1 MIVWYKK
8 RKRKVNTM
16 ELSQKDKENI
26 LLRVNQYADQ
36 VLPEKD
42 PSKVPI
48 RVQLEKLKPEMEKLA
63 TEYQMTIEDI
73 FITYMDMNTDT
84 VAKAE
89 AKLQTD
95 LNLDT
100 VDFTL

>member
-1 MIVWYKK
+1 
-8 RKRKVNTM
+8 M

-26 LLRVNQYADQ
+26 LTRVNQYADQ
-36 VLPEKD
+36 VLPEQD
-42 PSKVPI
+42 PAKVPI

-63 TEYQMTIEDI
+63 EEYHMSVEDI
-73 FITYMDMNTDT
+73 FITYMDMNTET

-89 AKLQTD
+89 AKLQND

-100 VDFTL
+100 IDFNL

>member
-1 MIVWYKK
+1 MESQ
-8 RKRKVNTM
+8 KRKVDTM
-16 ELSQKDKENI
+16 ELSQKDKETI

-63 TEYQMTIEDI
+63 EEYKMSIEDI

-89 AKLQTD
+89 AKLQSD

-100 VDFTL
+100 IDFPL